1 MKPEQSNR
9 SYSQINPSSKLEHF
23 VDSYWEHKNE
33 SSSPIKVSIFPDS
46 FFKVIIFLVDG
57 KIEKYFITGLWTK
70 VTEFII
76 PANVIVYG
84 VRFKIL
90 APEYVLQQ
98 EVANLIETHQ
108 NLSLDFWN
116 VSSFKFSSFEEVV
129 SQVEAILSEKLTQNK
144 KIRWQ

>member
-98 EVANLIETHQ
+98 EVANLIESHQ
-108 NLSLDFWN
+108 NLSL
-116 VSSFKFSSFEEVV
+116 
-129 SQVEAILSEKLTQNK
+129 EKSKSKNHN
-144 KIRWQ
+144 